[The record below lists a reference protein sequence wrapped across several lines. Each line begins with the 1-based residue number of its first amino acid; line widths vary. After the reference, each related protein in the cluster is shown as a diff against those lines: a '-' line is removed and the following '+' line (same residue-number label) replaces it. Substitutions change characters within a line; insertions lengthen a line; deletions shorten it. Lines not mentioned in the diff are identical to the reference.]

1 METVIDNLPLNE
13 ATDTLG
19 VINCNHRLDCDFSD
33 ELSDNLGQDKQ
44 NKNQSARYSPL
55 QATVAHPCSG
65 GTTAPPSDWAGRWHF
80 PSPPGPRGYLMKQFR
95 ADLISKCNEVLE
107 NIAPNWLLLAL
118 RHFYYS
124 CIKDWREAILETGNN
139 QNDRTFGMSVLSSGV
154 KGWSY
159 CQTRCEEHL
168 NDGRMGSWTQVGNIR
183 VATWCVSTGSISARG
198 GTVAIMSNT
207 NRVHIMWLI
216 GIIWLFPIHK
226 IRSDLNTA
234 ICLRA
239 SWSLHPRVFTWFFI
253 FSAVFPSLLSIW
265 PLKWIPKWG
274 RPLSA
279 VSSWSPWQQD
289 GTPLMRLPAGSWTS
303 PSWPGHQVHEGWRGP
318 V

>member
-1 METVIDNLPLNE
+1 MNFMIILVKTNKTKTKVPDILLYKQLLHIHAMVAQQRPPVTGLVGDMFLPLRDRE
-13 ATDTLG
+13 
-19 VINCNHRLDCDFSD
+19 VIWWS
-33 ELSDNLGQDKQ
+33 NL
-44 NKNQSARYSPL
+44 R
-55 QATVAHPCSG
+55 
-65 GTTAPPSDWAGRWHF
+65 
-80 PSPPGPRGYLMKQFR
+80 
-95 ADLISKCNEVLE
+95 
-107 NIAPNWLLLAL
+107 PNWSVSAMRSWKILHPTDYCLPCGT
-118 RHFYYS
+118 S
-124 CIKDWREAILETGNN
+124 ITTVWKTEEKPSWKQEIIKIIEHLGWVCYRL
-139 QNDRTFGMSVLSSGV
+139 GV

-183 VATWCVSTGSISARG
+183 VVTWCVSTGSIGARG

-216 GIIWLFPIHK
+216 RWSEHCNLPQC
-226 IRSDLNTA
+226 LLVTA
-234 ICLRA
+234 SSC
-239 SWSLHPRVFTWFFI
+239 VFTWFFI
-253 FSAVFPSLLSIW
+253 FSVVFPSLLSLW

-303 PSWPGHQVHEGWRGP
+303 PSVTWASGAWGTERTSLIKSTAGFSSPGDSSRVREKLLWNYPANTGGP
-318 V
+318 RWIKHRI